1 MCYYE
6 CYFTVSTGV
15 ISLKKGRSYVGV
27 VGYARIAATIR
38 KELACIEGNESYE
51 EETDESHADN
61 SE

>member
-15 ISLKKGRSYVGV
+15 IALKKGRRYVDV
-27 VGYARIAATIR
+27 VEYARIAATIR

-51 EETDESHADN
+51 EETQ
-61 SE
+61 